1 MLEGAGQCSVSTEAL
16 PAAPP
21 CDLVFFSSI
30 LKTEVVLEDDETFL
44 GPDMSEM
51 LINSEHGTEKPVG
64 FAICSGVRK
73 RLAFALTADNLKILL
88 ESVCLVNVGIPT
100 PTYPTQV
107 QWIPWIV

>member
-64 FAICSGVRK
+64 FAICSGVRGEI
-73 RLAFALTADNLKILL
+73 LDPLTASDVEKPGASYGVTSN
-88 ESVCLVNVGIPT
+88 P
-100 PTYPTQV
+100 
-107 QWIPWIV
+107 

>member
-1 MLEGAGQCSVSTEAL
+1 MLDGDWQCSVSTETL
-16 PAAPP
+16 PAAFP
-21 CDLVFFSSI
+21 CDFVFFSSI

-73 RLAFALTADNLKILL
+73 RLAFALTADNL
-88 ESVCLVNVGIPT
+88 
-100 PTYPTQV
+100 
-107 QWIPWIV
+107 

>member
-1 MLEGAGQCSVSTEAL
+1 MLEGAGQCAVSTEAL

-21 CDLVFFSSI
+21 CNLVFFSSI

-73 RLAFALTADNLKILL
+73 RLAFALTADNL
-88 ESVCLVNVGIPT
+88 
-100 PTYPTQV
+100 
-107 QWIPWIV
+107 